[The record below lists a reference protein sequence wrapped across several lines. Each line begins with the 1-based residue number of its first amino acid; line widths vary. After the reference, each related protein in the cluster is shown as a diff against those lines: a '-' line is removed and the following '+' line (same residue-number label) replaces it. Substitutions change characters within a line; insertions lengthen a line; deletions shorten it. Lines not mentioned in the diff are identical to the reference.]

1 MVPYKKLFTTAVL
14 LIGLSGMAYAE
25 NDSGGRVSSSD
36 APGRT
41 IFTPTLQKADTE
53 VFTCRAVNTGKL
65 PNDIDIVILSSKGTP
80 LETQKSVILQPGATT
95 SDSSKTKNTIGY
107 CKVTAKSSPNNILVT
122 LCSQPFTGGPCQ
134 AVVTGQ

>member
-1 MVPYKKLFTTAVL
+1 MVVPCKKLFVATAF
-14 LIGLSGMAYAE
+14 LIGLSSAAHGA
-25 NDSGGRVSSSD
+25 GGGVSST
-36 APGRT
+36 PGRE
-41 IFTPTLQKADTE
+41 IFTPTLQEADTE

-80 LETQKSVILQPGATT
+80 LETQKSVILKPGETT

-107 CKVTAKSSPNNILVT
+107 CKVTAKSSPNNIMVT
-122 LCSQPFTGGPCQ
+122 LCSQPFTNGSCQ

>member
-1 MVPYKKLFTTAVL
+1 MVVPCKKLFAATVF
-14 LIGLSGMAYAE
+14 LIGLSGAAYAT
-25 NDSGGRVSSSD
+25 NGTGGGVTST
-36 APGRT
+36 PGRE

-65 PNDIDIVILSSKGTP
+65 PNSIDIVILSSKGTP
-80 LETQKSVILQPGATT
+80 LETQKSVVLLPGETT

-122 LCSQPFTGGPCQ
+122 LCSQPFTQGPCQ